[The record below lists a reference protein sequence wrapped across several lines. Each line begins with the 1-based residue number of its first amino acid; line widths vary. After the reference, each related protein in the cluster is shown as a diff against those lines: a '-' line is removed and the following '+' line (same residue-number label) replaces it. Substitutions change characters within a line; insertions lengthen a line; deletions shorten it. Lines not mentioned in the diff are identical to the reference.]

1 MDKKPNPKQDDKP
14 LPVPGKMR
22 DFFDTVAPR
31 ADRTPL
37 KELQERYADHRAEER
52 RATHGTLPI
61 PNHHGTE
68 FIVELRIREWMMR
81 MEREA
86 ADERKARAAIEAAQK
101 NKPPAPK

>member
-14 LPVPGKMR
+14 LPVPGQMR
-22 DFFDTVAPR
+22 DFFDAVAPR
-31 ADRTPL
+31 ADQTPL

-52 RATHGTLPI
+52 RATHGTPVI

-86 ADERKARAAIEAAQK
+86 ADERKARAAIEAAR

>member
-1 MDKKPNPKQDDKP
+1 MDKKPDPKKADAP
-14 LPVPGKMR
+14 LPIPGQAR
-22 DFFDTVAPR
+22 DFFDKVAPR

-37 KELQERYADHRAEER
+37 QDLQERYADHRAEER
-52 RATHGTLPI
+52 RALHGTLPI

-86 ADERKARAAIEAAQK
+86 AEERKSRAAIEAAK